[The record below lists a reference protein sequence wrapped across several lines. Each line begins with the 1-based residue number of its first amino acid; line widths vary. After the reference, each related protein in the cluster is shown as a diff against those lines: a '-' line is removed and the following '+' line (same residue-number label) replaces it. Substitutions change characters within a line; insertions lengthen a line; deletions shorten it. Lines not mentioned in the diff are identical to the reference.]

1 MYKVTKYAL
10 AAGMLA
16 LVACSGKGS
25 TDAVLTGDET
35 SPDANTTSYC
45 LASND
50 EEPVICGSVPKNLCK
65 NNGEAKDKFT
75 YTIVS
80 ACPSG
85 AKKQCTSSIYGDISV
100 YDDEISCSDF
110 ADDDDDENISD
121 DNYDSD
127 DDYDSDSSWDSDD
140 WSSDDDN
147 DWDIAPISN
156 SGSIESVCD
165 TYVEACSGIYAC
177 NDGEV
182 YSCTSSSCTKISES
196 DAMSAC
202 GFEY

>member
-1 MYKVTKYAL
+1 MNSVIKFAM
-10 AAGMLA
+10 AASALA

-25 TDAVLTGDET
+25 ADATLDGSEIFKDDSSVYCRVSYKGELMACGLVPASKCTGDLDYEV
-35 SPDANTTSYC
+35 
-45 LASND
+45 AS
-50 EEPVICGSVPKNLCK
+50 S
-65 NNGEAKDKFT
+65 
-75 YTIVS
+75 
-80 ACPSG
+80 CPSDYRD
-85 AKKQCTSSIYGDISV
+85 QCLVDHATVYVYSKEMSCDDI
-100 YDDEISCSDF
+100 EP
-110 ADDDDDENISD
+110 DDDDDED
-121 DNYDSD
+121 DNL
-127 DDYDSDSSWDSDD
+127 DSS
-140 WSSDDDN
+140 DN
-147 DWDIAPISN
+147 DVTPISN